1 MNMLPKYSKDAREM
15 LSLSQSVVA
24 RGAEI
29 NRSYLSQWENETKI
43 LPDSTL
49 VRLHDYYESMGYEFP
64 AVADVVQEPAQ
75 AAPAAP
81 AAPAVSPAPGPAL
94 PSNTYLVDGHL
105 IPKAIR
111 PGVVENILEE
121 IQAGEILVA
130 EYLADTTEVEPVVT
144 EGGWWSDEDEGEV
157 DHAPVET
164 QRAAALAVMAVLAKN
179 YLLLK
184 QLRGDD
190 EFNVV
195 EIAGGEDH
203 SPEYLKTNAGAIA
216 QALSHAPADFER
228 LNAAV

>member
-1 MNMLPKYSKDAREM
+1 MNILPKHSKDAREM

-64 AVADVVQEPAQ
+64 EVADIGQEPAQ

-81 AAPAVSPAPGPAL
+81 VVSPASGPAL
-94 PSNTYLVDGHL
+94 PGNTYLVDGHL

-121 IQAGEILVA
+121 IHAGEILVA
-130 EYLADTTEVEPVVT
+130 EYLADTTEIEPVVT
-144 EGGWWSDEDEGEV
+144 EDGFFFEGEI
-157 DHAPVET
+157 DHTPVEN

-190 EFNVV
+190 EFNLV
-195 EIAGGEDH
+195 EIASGEDH

>member
-1 MNMLPKYSKDAREM
+1 MNILPKHSKDAREM

-24 RGAEI
+24 RGAEM

-49 VRLHDYYESMGYEFP
+49 VRLHDYYESMGYAFP
-64 AVADVVQEPAQ
+64 EVADIAQELVQ

-81 AAPAVSPAPGPAL
+81 AAPAASPAPGIAL
-94 PSNTYLVDGHL
+94 PGNTYLVDGHL

-121 IQAGEILVA
+121 IHAGEILVA
-130 EYLADTTEVEPVVT
+130 EFLGDTTEVEPVVT
-144 EGGWWSDEDEGEV
+144 EGSFFFEGEV
-157 DHAPVET
+157 DDTPVEI

-195 EIAGGEDH
+195 EIASAEDH

-228 LNAAV
+228 LNVAV